1 VKRISEVVETTDAA
15 TKGLARAGE
24 ETRGAGDVSD
34 APDHVSRA
42 GDDMSGAL
50 RDASRAGD
58 DTSHTDDD
66 VSGMGDDATRA
77 DGVASPDVSRGDG
90 VVSSNASRASDASR
104 ATARQP
110 LVVIESAQSSLAP
123 DLRELW
129 AYREL
134 LFFLVWRDI
143 KVRYKQTALGAA
155 WAVIQ
160 PLATMLVFTLFF
172 GGVAGASAPNV
183 PYPLFAYAGL
193 VLWTYFANAVSN
205 SGNSLVGSANL
216 ITKVYF
222 PRAIIPAAAVLAGAL
237 DFLIASVLLFA
248 LLLWYGVA
256 PGRTLVFAPL
266 FVLLATLCALGTGMW
281 ASALNVRYRDVR
293 YALPFVVQIWMF
305 ASSVIVPSSFV
316 GARWRWLLRLN
327 PLTGVIEGFRASLF
341 DQQIDWAATT
351 IAALITLALL
361 VSGLIYFRRTEEK
374 FADVV

>member
-1 VKRISEVVETTDAA
+1 VIETTDAT
-15 TKGLARAGE
+15 TKQRALAGE
-24 ETRGAGDVSD
+24 ESRGAGDV
-34 APDHVSRA
+34 
-42 GDDMSGAL
+42 
-50 RDASRAGD
+50 
-58 DTSHTDDD
+58 TD
-66 VSGMGDDATRA
+66 
-77 DGVASPDVSRGDG
+77 
-90 VVSSNASRASDASR
+90 
-104 ATARQP
+104 ATARVP
-110 LVVIESAQSSLAP
+110 LVIIESTQSSLAP
-123 DLRELW
+123 DLREMW

-134 LFFLVWRDI
+134 LFFLTWRDI

-172 GGVAGASAPNV
+172 GRVAGASAPGV

-193 VLWTYFANAVSN
+193 ALWTYFANAVSN

-222 PRAIIPAAAVLAGAL
+222 PRAIIPAAAVVAGLL
-237 DFLIASVLLFA
+237 DFVIASALFFA
-248 LLLWYGVA
+248 LAAWYGVA
-256 PGRTLVFAPL
+256 PGRTLIFAPL
-266 FVLLATLCALGTGMW
+266 FIVLATLCALGTGMW

-327 PLTGVIEGFRASLF
+327 PLTGIIEGFRASLF
-341 DQQIDWAATT
+341 DERIDWTATL
-351 IAALITLALL
+351 IAALITVALL
-361 VSGLIYFRRTEEK
+361 VSGLVYFRRTEEN

>member
-1 VKRISEVVETTDAA
+1 MKRVSESLETTDAA
-15 TKGLARAGE
+15 TKTHALAGE
-24 ETRGAGDVSD
+24 ESRGAGDVSNAHDD
-34 APDHVSRA
+34 ALHA
-42 GDDMSGAL
+42 H
-50 RDASRAGD
+50 D
-58 DTSHTDDD
+58 DTSHAH
-66 VSGMGDDATRA
+66 DALHADGGAAHGASRA
-77 DGVASPDVSRGDG
+77 DGGASSDEVASSDR
-90 VVSSNASRASDASR
+90 ARASVR
-104 ATARQP
+104 EP
-110 LVVIESAQSSLAP
+110 LVVIEAAQSSLAP

-134 LFFLVWRDI
+134 LFFLTWRDI
-143 KVRYKQTALGAA
+143 KVRYKQTAIGAA

-172 GGVAGASAPNV
+172 GRVAGASAPDV

-193 VLWTYFANAVSN
+193 ALWTYFANAISN

-222 PRAIIPAAAVLAGAL
+222 PRAIIPTAAVASGVI
-237 DFLIASVLLFA
+237 DFVIASVLFFA
-248 LLLWYGVA
+248 LALWYGVA
-256 PGRTLVFAPL
+256 PGRTLIFAPL

-327 PLTGVIEGFRASLF
+327 PMTGVIEGFRASLF
-341 DQQIDWAATT
+341 NLEIDWRATT

-361 VSGLIYFRRTEEK
+361 VSGLLYFRHTEEK